1 MNISEKI
8 LKLRKSHNLS
18 QEDLAE
24 KLNVYRQSISKW
36 ENGQSIPE
44 TEKLIELSEI
54 FNVSIDYLLK
64 SSEIDEIS
72 IRTEILEKQQKELME
87 KERKNE
93 RVRFLILSSI
103 ATYLITAAIYII
115 GKVYFEVWNPGV
127 ILSELAI
134 ATAIVIII
142 NLKYNTNTNTSKD

>member
-1 MNISEKI
+1 M
-8 LKLRKSHNLS
+8 
-18 QEDLAE
+18 
-24 KLNVYRQSISKW
+24 
-36 ENGQSIPE
+36 
-44 TEKLIELSEI
+44 
-54 FNVSIDYLLK
+54 K